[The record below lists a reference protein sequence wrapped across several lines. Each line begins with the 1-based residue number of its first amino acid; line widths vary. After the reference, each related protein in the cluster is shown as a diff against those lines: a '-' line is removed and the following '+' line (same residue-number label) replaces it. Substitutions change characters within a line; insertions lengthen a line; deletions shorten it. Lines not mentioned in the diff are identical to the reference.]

1 MREMRW
7 RIVLYNVLLAVTVVV
22 AAPWIAYQLLAVS
35 RRKEGISQRLGN
47 SPANPGSPVW
57 FHAVSVGEVR
67 AVTPVMEELAKRL
80 KNASRMV
87 LSTVTVTGQETARRE
102 CLFAENIFYFP
113 LDFPLAVSRAFA
125 RIGPSMFITAE
136 TEFWPNFLFGCFKR
150 GVPVVVVNGR
160 ISDRSFSRYMRFR
173 WFFHPFL
180 RGVSLFLMQSDED
193 ARRILAMGAAEES
206 VEVTGN
212 TKYDVKPVPAE
223 LPVEVRNWAE
233 SSFLLVAGST
243 HGGEEEIILNA
254 LEMTGLSDVRL
265 AVVPRHP
272 ERFDEVAG
280 LLLDRNIPFV
290 RLSGLTAGRRISEK
304 VLLVDAMGVLDA
316 FYSVAGAAFV
326 GGSLVPVGGHNL
338 LEPAMYGVPVLT
350 GPNLQNFR
358 DIADA
363 LIESGGCRIV
373 EDGDSLANAL
383 RSLKDNWQEWERM
396 GNAAKSVF
404 ARRTGAARRD
414 VDAILPYIGGSPS
427 NPGNHR
433 FEDKGQG

>member
-1 MREMRW
+1 MRDMWW
-7 RIVLYNVLLAVTVVV
+7 RIALYNVLLAIAIVI
-22 AAPWIAYQLLAVS
+22 ASPWVLYQLLGS
-35 RRKEGISQRLGN
+35 PRRKKGLLQRLGG
-47 SPANPGSPVW
+47 SPANSGSPIW

-67 AVTPVMEELAKRL
+67 AVVPVMEEIGGRVE
-80 KNASRMV
+80 NAGRMV

-102 CLFAENIFYFP
+102 CPFAESIFYFP
-113 LDFPLAVSRAFA
+113 LDLPFAVSRSFD
-125 RIGPSMFITAE
+125 RVRPSMFVTAE
-136 TEFWPNFLFGCFKR
+136 TEFWPNFFFGCFLR
-150 GVPVVVVNGR
+150 GVPVIVVNGR
-160 ISDRSFSRYMRFR
+160 ISDRSFVRYLRFR
-173 WFFHPFL
+173 WFFRPFL
-180 RGVSLFLMQSDED
+180 QRVSLFLMQSEED
-193 ARRILAMGAAEES
+193 ARRILALGALEGS

-212 TKYDVKPVPAE
+212 TKYDVNSVPAE

-265 AVVPRHP
+265 ALVPRHP
-272 ERFDEVAG
+272 ERFNEVAD
-280 LLLDRNIPFV
+280 LLADRGIPFA
-290 RLSGLTAGRRISEK
+290 RLSGIVDGREISER
-304 VLLVDAMGVLDA
+304 VILVDAMGVLDG
-316 FYSVAGAAFV
+316 FYEQADAAFV

-338 LEPAMYGVPVLT
+338 LEPAMHGVPVLT

-358 DIADA
+358 EITDA
-363 LIESGGCRIV
+363 LIKAGGCRIV

-414 VDAILPYIGGSPS
+414 VDAIFSL
-427 NPGNHR
+427 R
-433 FEDKGQG
+433 